1 MQSFWEEKVHVAVES
16 IDNENITYKAK
27 PERDTGGRIRV
38 LHRNMRLLCDNLLYN
53 FNWIIK
59 IQPTHKEQ
67 NRKTAFRQLSKKN
80 NNDKKM

>member
-1 MQSFWEEKVHVAVES
+1 MQSFWEEKVHVVVES
-16 IDNENITYKAK
+16 MDNESITYKVK

-67 NRKTAFRQLSKKN
+67 NRKTASRQLSKKN
-80 NNDKKM
+80 SNDKKM